1 LFSKYISFSKTF
13 AILAPLITAIGI
25 YFGPS
30 SFALIPIASV
40 IFLTTFVVLDK
51 ISPKDYPCYIF
62 GITLSLMYSASMVGV
77 HVIGSDMHQEFYVSN
92 QTGPFGWHPTEDY
105 GTQSSTSFIVGWFV
119 PFISWLLHIP
129 IVWIYKAILPLIFS
143 FTPVVLYF
151 VFKKQ
156 TSPKTAFL
164 ACIFFMAVPVA
175 TMEIVQ
181 IGKAMVAELFLA
193 LMILT
198 LVSNIEQKRKVAL
211 VTSCL
216 IIAFLAHYTVGL
228 IASSYIIVMLG
239 MGIISKFYKG
249 WIFSNAKIGII
260 GLLTVL
266 IISSGISY
274 VYYSKADDG
283 VIVDIVRSV
292 LPGYTSSK
300 EYSIDSSTGE
310 AYQGKLGYMDA
321 QSPLVKT
328 AIGLDFFDSTNLGK
342 LFRIVQYLTQFM
354 IIIGALYLLKNWKKY
369 KFSQEFIAGI
379 GASFFLVLACIF
391 VPHFSNIINVTRFYH
406 LALFFLAPVFV
417 IGATVL
423 LKNYKIIAILMIIY
437 FTFTSGLIFESI
449 KSNTIERIDVPY
461 SIGLSAK
468 RTGVV
473 SNYTESD
480 IDCAK
485 WLKYNSGTTRI
496 VGDYNGYRLMM
507 GYIHLDPQLRKP
519 NEQYQPSL
527 GKLPNYPCYILI
539 LEWNTEHDKYIE
551 DVREVWEASGTR
563 ESFSLPKF
571 NYPIVYQQ
579 GDSIVYAKY

>member
-13 AILAPLITAIGI
+13 AIAAPVATALGVH
-25 YFGPS
+25 FGYS
-30 SFALIPIASV
+30 FFALIPIASV
-40 IFLTTFVVLDK
+40 MILVALVALDK
-51 ISPKDYPCYIF
+51 IPVKDHPFYLF
-62 GITLSLMYSASMVGV
+62 GITLALMYSASMVGA
-77 HVIGSDMHQEFYVSN
+77 HVVGSDMHQEFYVSN

-105 GTQSSTSFIVGWFV
+105 GTQSGTSFVIGWFV
-119 PFISWLLHIP
+119 PFTSWLLHIP
-129 IVWIYKAILPLIFS
+129 IIWVYKAILPLIFS
-143 FTPVVLYF
+143 FTPVVLYYT
-151 VFKKQ
+151 FKRQ
-156 TSPKTAFL
+156 VSPKSAFL

-193 LMILT
+193 LMILV
-198 LVSNIEQKRKVAL
+198 LVSDLGNKKKVAL

-228 IASSYIIVMLG
+228 IALAYIVVMLG
-239 MGIISKFYKG
+239 MRTISIVYHK
-249 WIFSNAKIGII
+249 WIFSNNKIGAI

-266 IISSGISY
+266 IITSGVSY
-274 VYYSKADDG
+274 AYYSKADNG
-283 VIVDIVRSV
+283 IIVDVVKSV

-328 AIGLDFFDSTNLGK
+328 AVGLDFFDSTALGK
-342 LFRIVQYLTQFM
+342 FFRIIQYLTQLM
-354 IIIGALYLLKNWKKY
+354 IVVGSLYLLKNWKKY
-369 KFSQEFIAGI
+369 HFSQEFIAGI
-379 GASFFLVLACIF
+379 GASFFLILACIF

-417 IGATVL
+417 IGSTVIL
-423 LKNYKIIAILMIIY
+423 RNWKNIAILIVIY
-437 FTFTSGLIFESI
+437 FAFTSGLVFESI
-449 KSNTIERIDVPY
+449 QSDTIDRIDIPY
-461 SIGLSAK
+461 SIGLSAE

-485 WLKYNSGTTRI
+485 WLKENSRETRI

-507 GYIHLDPQLRKP
+507 GYIPLNPQLRKP
-519 NEQYQPSL
+519 NEQYQP
-527 GKLPNYPCYILI
+527 GFDKLPDYPCYVL
-539 LEWNTEHDKYIE
+539 LLSWNTEHQQYIE
-551 DVREVWEASGTR
+551 DVREIWEASGTR
-563 ESFSLPKF
+563 ESIPLPKF
-571 NYPIVYQQ
+571 DYPIVYQQ